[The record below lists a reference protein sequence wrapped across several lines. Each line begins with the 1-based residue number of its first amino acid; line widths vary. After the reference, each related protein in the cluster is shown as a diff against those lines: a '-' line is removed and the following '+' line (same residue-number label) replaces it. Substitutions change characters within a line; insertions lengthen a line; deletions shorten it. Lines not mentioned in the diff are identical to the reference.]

1 MMPSS
6 EFLLQILIPCCK
18 PHGSVGGE
26 KRCTYIATEG
36 ETIPGYVAATMESV
50 KVNILEEVKATIYH
64 APCCNSI
71 YTFKLVC
78 RETTHDSPRDQY
90 WMVGTVVL
98 TMIILFV
105 QHSGMTIVCMYFWMC
120 RACCSLHSVCAI
132 PARRRRNKWR
142 RRRKRGKRSRS
153 GGCVRIGQEGW

>member
-1 MMPSS
+1 MPSS

-18 PHGSVGGE
+18 PKGSVGGE
-26 KRCTYIATEG
+26 KHCTYIATEG

-64 APCCNSI
+64 APCCYSI
-71 YTFKLVC
+71 YTFKFVC

-98 TMIILFV
+98 TTITLFV
-105 QHSGMTIVCMYFWMC
+105 QHSGMTIVCMCMQ
-120 RACCSLHSVCAI
+120 SLLQPPFCVCHSCKEEKEQV
-132 PARRRRNKWR
+132 KE
-142 RRRKRGKRSRS
+142 KKE
-153 GGCVRIGQEGW
+153 EGEMEQK